1 MLGWVADA
9 AGRGRVLLT
18 RCFRAIGF
26 RDDSFLL
33 LVAMVVGV
41 LTAAA
46 AVGFHELI
54 VWISRTLYRSLDQQM
69 LYGSGIALLAVWPV
83 AGGLVVGI
91 ITVYILRSRGG
102 HGVPDVIE
110 SVTKSSGFL
119 RPRVA
124 IEKMLTSAVTI
135 GSGGSCGAEGPIV
148 QIGAALASGIGQLF
162 RLARSQ
168 MTLIVGCGTA
178 AGISAIFN
186 SPMGGVLFTLEVI
199 LLDFSLRT
207 FIPVVVASVVAKVAT
222 EAIYRELLNRPG
234 EVSSIFYVG
243 DHLKL
248 SIGWA
253 QVPSF
258 VVLGVL
264 CGVAAV
270 AMTLAMR
277 LIERRF
283 RRLRVPAALKPAIG
297 GALLGAMGIVY
308 VVIFGWLALSES
320 GQLKPISFD
329 RYPMPAFYGDGYGV
343 VQTLLGEAFYENP
356 LYSTAYLLGL
366 LAFIVVAKIVA
377 TALTLGSGGSGG
389 IIAPSLVLGAT
400 TGGLFGM
407 ILRAT
412 DWTTGAQPAVYA
424 LVGIGAALAAV
435 VHAPLASI
443 LILID
448 LTGNYRVMLPAML
461 ATVVATG
468 IARRIFPD
476 SIYTMALRE
485 RGVRLSSG
493 SDAVLL
499 RRLSVEQVDLEPAVT
514 VHASDTL
521 QHLLDLKARMGA
533 SNFVVTDK
541 SGFYTGL
548 VAEDDIYTALLQR
561 EAVPLLLAG
570 ELMRPDIPL
579 IRNSDDLASVLDIFS
594 RHDVDYLPVALEQT
608 PGKVIGLI
616 SRAGLMRRYQTTL
629 ADTN

>member
-9 AGRGRVLLT
+9 AVRVRVLLT
-18 RCFRAIGF
+18 RGLRWIGF

-33 LVAMVVGV
+33 LVAMLVGL

-54 VWISRTLYRSLDQQM
+54 VWIGELLYRSFDVQI
-69 LYGSGIALLAVWPV
+69 LYGSGIALLALWPA
-83 AGGLVVGI
+83 AGGLVVGVLS
-91 ITVYILRSRGG
+91 VYVLRSRGG

-110 SVTKSSGFL
+110 SVAKSSGFL

-124 IEKMLTSAVTI
+124 IEKMVTSAISI

-178 AGISAIFN
+178 AGISSIFN

-207 FIPVVVASVVAKVAT
+207 FIPVVVASVVANVAT
-222 EAIYRELLNRPG
+222 QAIFRELLGRGEEYNAIFAMAKPG
-234 EVSSIFYVG
+234 FTINWS
-243 DHLKL
+243 
-248 SIGWA
+248 

-258 VVLGVL
+258 VVLGVI
-264 CGVAAV
+264 CGVAAAALTV
-270 AMTLAMR
+270 LMR
-277 LIERRF
+277 VVERKFKRS
-283 RRLRVPAALKPAIG
+283 RIPAALRPAVG
-297 GALLGAMGIVY
+297 GAMLGALGIFY
-308 VVIFGWLALSES
+308 VVAFGWLALSGQE
-320 GQLKPISFD
+320 QLKPISFE

-343 VQTLLGEAFYENP
+343 VQTLLGEAFYERP
-356 LYSTAYLLGL
+356 GYTVSYLTALLGFL
-366 LAFIVVAKIVA
+366 IVAKVVA
-377 TALTLGSGGSGG
+377 TCLTLGSGGSGG
-389 IIAPSLVLGAT
+389 VIAPSLVLGAT
-400 TGGLFGM
+400 TGGLFGLL
-407 ILRAT
+407 IKASGWDPT
-412 DWTTGAQPAVYA
+412 AQPAVYA
-424 LVGIGAALAAV
+424 LVGMGAALAAV

-448 LTGNYRVMLPAML
+448 ITGNYRVMLPAML
-461 ATVVATG
+461 ATVVATAV
-468 IARRIFPD
+468 ARRIFPD
-476 SIYTMALRE
+476 SIYTTALRD

-499 RRLSVEQVDLEPAVT
+499 RRISVEQVDLDPAVA

-521 QHLLDLKARMGA
+521 QHLLDLKAKLGA
-533 SNFVVTDK
+533 SNFVVVDP
-541 SGFYTGL
+541 SGFYIGL
-548 VAEDDIYTALLQR
+548 VAESDIYTALVQR

-570 ELMRPDIPL
+570 ELMRSDVPL
-579 IRNSDDLASVLDIFS
+579 IRNTDDLASVLDIFS

-616 SRAGLMRRYQTTL
+616 SRAGLMRRYHMTL
-629 ADTN
+629 ADTQ

>member
-1 MLGWVADA
+1 MLGWVVDA
-9 AGRGRVLLT
+9 AVRGRVLLT
-18 RCFRAIGF
+18 RCLRAIGF

-33 LVAMVVGV
+33 LVATVVGL

-54 VWISRTLYRSLDQQM
+54 VWISDTLYRSFDQQT
-69 LYGSGIALLAVWPV
+69 LYGSGIALLAVWPA

-91 ITVYILRSRGG
+91 ISVYILRSRGG

-110 SVTKSSGFL
+110 SVAKSSGFL

-124 IEKMLTSAVTI
+124 IEKMLTSAVSI

-168 MTLIVGCGTA
+168 MTLVVGCGTA

-207 FIPVVVASVVAKVAT
+207 FIPVVVASVVANVAT
-222 EAIYRELLNRPG
+222 RAIYREVFNRG
-234 EVSSIFYVG
+234 DEYTSIFAMARPNFEIQWS
-243 DHLKL
+243 H
-248 SIGWA
+248 I
-253 QVPSF
+253 PSF

-264 CGVAAV
+264 CGIAA
-270 AMTLAMR
+270 AALTLLMR
-277 LIERRF
+277 IVERRF
-283 RRLRVPAALKPAIG
+283 RRLRVPPAVKPAVGGAALG
-297 GALLGAMGIVY
+297 VLGIVY
-308 VVIFGWLALSES
+308 VVIFGWLALSDS

-329 RYPMPAFYGDGYGV
+329 RYPMPAFFGDGYGV
-343 VQTLLGEAFYENP
+343 VQTLLGETFYDNP
-356 LYSTAYLLGL
+356 SYTARYLLGL
-366 LAFIVVAKIVA
+366 LAFVVVAKIVG
-377 TALTLGSGGSGG
+377 TCLTLGSGGSGG
-389 IIAPSLVLGAT
+389 IIAPSLMLGAT

-407 ILRAT
+407 ILRTSGWAAN
-412 DWTTGAQPAVYA
+412 AQPAVYA
-424 LVGIGAALAAV
+424 LVGMGAALAAV

-476 SIYTMALRE
+476 SIYTMALRD

-499 RRLSVEQVDLEPAVT
+499 RRLSVEQVDLEPAVA

-521 QHLLDLKARMGA
+521 QHLLDLKAKMGA
-533 SNFVVTDK
+533 SNFVVIDR
-541 SGFYTGL
+541 SGYYTGL
-548 VAEDDIYTALLQR
+548 VAEDDIYTALVQR

-570 ELMRPDIPL
+570 ELMRPDVPL

-616 SRAGLMRRYQTTL
+616 SRAGLMRRYHMTL